1 MKKKGF
7 FQFVLLSTIFILFIS
22 GFPGC
27 QKLKTSN
34 LRANYHFNKAN
45 DLYREEKYKNAIKE
59 YEETLK
65 LNPDLNSAYIYLG
78 TCYSQIYHPGKNNP
92 GNKEAGEKAIRYLM
106 RAKEAFP
113 DEKNVIYALSEIY
126 DKMGNFEE
134 SEKYLK
140 MILEKEPNNPV
151 IYYVL
156 ADIYSKY
163 NKRELSESMFEKR
176 ISLDPGNPEGY
187 HYYSNYL
194 ANMHKWDE
202 AIGNGEKRVY
212 AIHDPG
218 IIPLL
223 NDVGKMKSELEIIE
237 AIESNIKTI
246 RKHTKLTRT
255 EKDRLLKE
263 AKERLQ
269 KFQSKE
275 EMSKEIARKEKEMKK
290 RIGSADKKIAA
301 LSEDSKKEI
310 IDALYTLGYICW
322 EKLYHKPTGIRFDF
336 DVIDKGMA
344 AIHTVLELDPK
355 HDSAMVCLNLLWR
368 QKCIGDPLKCKEYLA
383 KAEALLARAKRIR
396 ERRVRNEKIKRQ
408 LENMGYK

>member
-1 MKKKGF
+1 MNKKGSL
-7 FQFVLLSTIFILFIS
+7 QFVLLSTIVILFI
-22 GFPGC
+22 GVFPGC
-27 QKLKTSN
+27 QKFNTSN

-78 TCYSQIYHPGKNNP
+78 TCYSRIYHPGKNNP

-106 RAKEAFP
+106 RARDAFP
-113 DEKNVIYALSEIY
+113 DETNVIYALSEICN
-126 DKMGNFEE
+126 KMGHFEE
-134 SEKYLK
+134 SGKYLK
-140 MILEKEPNNPV
+140 MILEKEPDNPR
-151 IYYVL
+151 IYYAL
-156 ADIYSKY
+156 ADFYSKY
-163 NKRELSESMFEKR
+163 GKKKLAESMFEER

-202 AIGNGEKRVY
+202 AIANGEKRVY
-212 AIHDPG
+212 AIYDPG

-223 NDVGKMKSELEIIE
+223 NDVEKMKSELEIIE
-237 AIESNIKTI
+237 ATEKNIKTI
-246 RKHTKLTRT
+246 RKHTKLNRT

-275 EMSKEIARKEKEMKK
+275 EISKELTKKEKEMKK

-301 LSEDSKKEI
+301 LSEGSKKEI

-322 EKLYHKPTGIRFDF
+322 EKLYHEPRSWYFDF
-336 DVIDKGMA
+336 DAIDKGMD
-344 AIHTVLELDPK
+344 AIHTVLELDPE

-368 QKCIGDPLKCKEYLA
+368 QKCIREPLKCKEYLA
-383 KAEALLARAKRIR
+383 KAEALLARAKKIR
-396 ERRVRNEKIKRQ
+396 ERRIRDEKIKRQ
-408 LENMGYK
+408 LENMAYR